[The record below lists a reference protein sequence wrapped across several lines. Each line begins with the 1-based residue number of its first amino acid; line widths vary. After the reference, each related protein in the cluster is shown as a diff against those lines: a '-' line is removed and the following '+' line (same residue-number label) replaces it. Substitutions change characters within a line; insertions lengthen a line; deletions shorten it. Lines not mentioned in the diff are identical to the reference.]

1 MYMANPVPDPGQA
14 GPLVAQAVER
24 MAAAKIAVGL
34 RPLAVL
40 GLFGLVQFLRNGLQ
54 PDEHVVLMVGAVLSM
69 VAMVG
74 YGLQAVSAVLEKPSR
89 WDAVV
94 VAGSFVPLIF
104 AGFVIVTSIRE
115 LTRLGAGSGL
125 GPMAANLFLLV
136 LAVMC
141 LRAQWKLIE
150 VHRLAREM
158 AGVGNTGP
166 GQGFP

>member
-1 MYMANPVPDPGQA
+1 MANPAPESGQA

-54 PDEHVVLMVGAVLSM
+54 ADEHLVLMIGAVLSM

-74 YGLQAVSAVLEKPSR
+74 YGLQAVSTVLEKTSR
-89 WDAVV
+89 WDSVV
-94 VAGSFVPLIF
+94 FAGSFVPLVF
-104 AGFVIVTSIRE
+104 AGFVIVTSIRD
-115 LTRLGAGSGL
+115 LTRVGAESGL
-125 GPMAANLFLLV
+125 GPVVANLFLLV
-136 LAVMC
+136 LALMC

-158 AGVGNTGP
+158 AGVGDIGP
-166 GQGFP
+166 GQGIP

>member
-1 MYMANPVPDPGQA
+1 M
-14 GPLVAQAVER
+14 AQAVER
-24 MAAAKIAVGL
+24 MVAAKIAIGL

-40 GLFGLVQFLRNGLQ
+40 GLLGLVQFLRNGLQ

-74 YGLQAVSAVLEKPSR
+74 YGLQAVSMVLEKPSR

-104 AGFVIVTSIRE
+104 AGFVIMTSIRD
-115 LTRLGAGSGL
+115 LTRLGAESGL
-125 GPMAANLFLLV
+125 GPIVADIFLLV
-136 LAVMC
+136 LAAMC

-158 AGVGNTGP
+158 AGVGNIGP
-166 GQGFP
+166 GQGVP

>member
-1 MYMANPVPDPGQA
+1 MYMANPVPEPGQA

-40 GLFGLVQFLRNGLQ
+40 GLYGLVQFLRNGLR
-54 PDEHVVLMVGAVLSM
+54 PDEYVVMMIGALLSV

-74 YGLQAVSAVLEKPSR
+74 YGLQAVSTVLEKTSR
-89 WDAVV
+89 WDTLV

-104 AGFVIVTSIRE
+104 AGFVIVTSVRN
-115 LTRLGAGSGL
+115 LARLGAAAGL
-125 GPMAANLFLLV
+125 GPVVANLFLLV
-136 LAVMC
+136 LAAMC
-141 LRAQWKLIE
+141 VRAQWKLIE

-158 AGVGNTGP
+158 AGVGSIGP
-166 GQGFP
+166 GQGLP